1 MGRRRTSAGIAG
13 PRWSSSRSCHRDAPF
28 ALLPMRGSSDE
39 SDPQYATHV
48 SAPSTSTGADRG
60 TYRRALPN
68 WPTDHHRPRATM
80 GLDAVFSTLN
90 TVARQNHPSLGR
102 RLPVSFDSN
111 PHSYVHSLQH
121 AAASRGFLPWGL
133 SNACLLITSHR
144 HRFRAV
150 GRHLTILTNS
160 GRLETPHRDGMDQR
174 LSHFLYHPGGL
185 SGLRRGGAR
194 DRDAAVITNATAAG
208 AVRRDGVTRRRA
220 RSGCAVSGKVMAAAG
235 RETGGER
242 ESASVRPSLGRTRG
256 RNADLHADGRADVV
270 GRR

>member
-133 SNACLLITSHR
+133 SDACLLITSHR
-144 HRFRAV
+144 HRFCAV

-174 LSHFLYHPGGL
+174 LSRFFCITLEVCPAC
-185 SGLRRGGAR
+185 GGA
-194 DRDAAVITNATAAG
+194 AP
-208 AVRRDGVTRRRA
+208 
-220 RSGCAVSGKVMAAAG
+220 
-235 RETGGER
+235 ET
-242 ESASVRPSLGRTRG
+242 VKRPS
-256 RNADLHADGRADVV
+256 
-270 GRR
+270 